1 MASSRIDNAAVS
13 GQLSAAHQHDAV
25 RKILQTCKL
34 VDAVLQFCSEVGKFD
49 EKWINLKT

>member
-1 MASSRIDNAAVS
+1 MAGSGIDNAAVS

-34 VDAVLQFCSEVGKFD
+34 VDAVLQFCSGLGKF
-49 EKWINLKT
+49 ENEVI